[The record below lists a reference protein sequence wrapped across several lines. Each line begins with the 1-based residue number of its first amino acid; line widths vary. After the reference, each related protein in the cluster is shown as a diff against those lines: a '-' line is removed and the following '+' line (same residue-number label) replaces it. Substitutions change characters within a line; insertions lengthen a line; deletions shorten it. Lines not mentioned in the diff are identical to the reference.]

1 MEGLPGIGHSR
12 PTAGSLD
19 NCPQT
24 RMVEGQR
31 TPLQPQAISPQL
43 PARIH
48 LLKGPGL
55 VQHPVSC
62 RTPLGPKYVA
72 QGPQEWTTQRTLP
85 SMHLGPFRASTGA
98 TPTAPPTLPKPAPV
112 LLPLPDGI
120 SLLLVRPPHP
130 STLASSTGSL

>member
-1 MEGLPGIGHSR
+1 MGPSAASSHF
-12 PTAGSLD
+12 P
-19 NCPQT
+19 
-24 RMVEGQR
+24 
-31 TPLQPQAISPQL
+31 
-43 PARIH
+43 PAASQDH
-48 LLKGPGL
+48 LLEGPGL

-85 SMHLGPFRASTGA
+85 GMHLGPFRASTGA
-98 TPTAPPTLPKPAPV
+98 TPTAPHTPTKPAPV